1 MLMARVPTSVKS
13 RSFTLGIAQLSVI
26 EQVALDR
33 IAMIA
38 DEQREV
44 TQQEIGDAIGYSTSA
59 TSTGV
64 INRLVAKGYVE
75 HVGGRLQ
82 KALWL
87 RVVETGKVTAE
98 PRNKTPHW
106 RYRTE
111 GVPAPT
117 IHRVAEHAKPLAEMI
132 EAKAKSLGKPI
143 SDFLI
148 DCVYVGFHEICRDG
162 E

>member
-1 MLMARVPTSVKS
+1 MLMVPEGIKS
-13 RSFTLGIAQLSVI
+13 RSFTLGVAQLSVI
-26 EQVALDR
+26 EQVAYDCIER
-33 IAMIA
+33 IA
-38 DEQREV
+38 DEGREV
-44 TQQEIGDAIGYSTSA
+44 SQQEIGEAIGYSIPA
-59 TSTGV
+59 TATGV

-87 RVVETGKVTAE
+87 RIVATGRTTAE

-111 GVPAPT
+111 KVPAPA

-132 EAKAKSLGKPI
+132 EAKASSLGKPLA
-143 SDFLI
+143 DFLM
-148 DCVYVGFHEICRDG
+148 DCVYVGFHEICREG